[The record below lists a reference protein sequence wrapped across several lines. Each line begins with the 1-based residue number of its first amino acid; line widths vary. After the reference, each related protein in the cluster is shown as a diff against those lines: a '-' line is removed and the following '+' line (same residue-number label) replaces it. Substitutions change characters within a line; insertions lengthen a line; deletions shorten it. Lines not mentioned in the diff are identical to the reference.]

1 MKIAVL
7 LLAVLGTATLVEAG
21 QSGRTIAPSA
31 AQPSAIAQAYEQFLL
46 AHRLDDE
53 NNQEGAIQAYRRAMA
68 LDPTAADIVA
78 SLADLY
84 MRTNRNAD
92 AIAMGEQALKIA
104 PANREA
110 HRVLGTI
117 YASRLGAENASRE
130 SQRDDLER
138 ATRHLEQ
145 AVERQPGGVQSDAN
159 LRAMLARLYVASTAY
174 DKAIPILSEL
184 VRQEPS
190 WPDGAT
196 LLVDAY
202 AAANRG
208 DEAIQFLEEAAQDNP
223 QLYATLADFYG
234 RSRRYREAAGAY
246 EQALAANPRSFD
258 LRVRYASMLLNAGE
272 ADQVVKARDALRE
285 AMAIRATD
293 ERALYLLAQAEA
305 RTGDYVAAEG
315 AARKLIAQNTTN
327 PRGYAV
333 LAEALEERRLY
344 REVVDALAPAIAR
357 FRAAAAA
364 ESSLALSMLLPH
376 MGFAFSQLAQ
386 YDSAIEAFAEVR
398 KLSPHDP
405 AVNGYLISAQLAAKR
420 FEEAAETARAA
431 RADRPDDMR
440 FVRLEAQALL
450 QSGRTEQALALV
462 EGVAT
467 RRSSDPQAQI
477 ALARLYADA
486 NRSAQAIKV
495 LQTAQTRFPADTSV
509 AFELGAV
516 LEKQDRFA
524 DAEAAF
530 RGVIARDP
538 SHAAALNYLG
548 YMLAERGERLGE
560 SLDLIKRALAV
571 EPDNGSYLDSLGWA
585 YFKDGQLGPAEEH
598 LKRAA
603 DQLMTNS
610 VVQDHYGDVLFRM
623 GRFQAAMDAWSR
635 ALAGDGDSIDRGDVG
650 DKIRSA
656 RQKLPR

>member
-1 MKIAVL
+1 MLDCGLVDEHHRNVVLDGIHAVARDALERRAVLDQRDWSFAVGTGQNLEQFRVDSHSRDYMTPTGICGTIRAMKIAVL

-21 QSGRTIAPSA
+21 QSGRAVAPSA

-92 AIAMGEQALKIA
+92 AMAMGEQALKIA

-117 YASRLGAENASRE
+117 YASRLGAENASPD

-159 LRAMLARLYVASTAY
+159 LRAMLARLYVAGTAY

-246 EQALAANPRSFD
+246 EQALAGNTFD
-258 LRVRYASMLLNAGE
+258 TVAIDAAVNASVNGVNIMGDHFASE
-272 ADQVVKARDALRE
+272 DYRRHIAK
-285 AMAIRATD
+285 T
-293 ERALYLLAQAEA
+293 YL
-305 RTGDYVAAEG
+305 
-315 AARKLIAQNTTN
+315 KK
-327 PRGYAV
+327 
-333 LAEALEERRLY
+333 ALE
-344 REVVDALAPAIAR
+344 
-357 FRAAAAA
+357 
-364 ESSLALSMLLPH
+364 
-376 MGFAFSQLAQ
+376 
-386 YDSAIEAFAEVR
+386 
-398 KLSPHDP
+398 
-405 AVNGYLISAQLAAKR
+405 AVA
-420 FEEAAETARAA
+420 
-431 RADRPDDMR
+431 
-440 FVRLEAQALL
+440 
-450 QSGRTEQALALV
+450 
-462 EGVAT
+462 
-467 RRSSDPQAQI
+467 
-477 ALARLYADA
+477 
-486 NRSAQAIKV
+486 
-495 LQTAQTRFPADTSV
+495 
-509 AFELGAV
+509 
-516 LEKQDRFA
+516 
-524 DAEAAF
+524 
-530 RGVIARDP
+530 
-538 SHAAALNYLG
+538 
-548 YMLAERGERLGE
+548 
-560 SLDLIKRALAV
+560 
-571 EPDNGSYLDSLGWA
+571 
-585 YFKDGQLGPAEEH
+585 
-598 LKRAA
+598 
-603 DQLMTNS
+603 
-610 VVQDHYGDVLFRM
+610 
-623 GRFQAAMDAWSR
+623 
-635 ALAGDGDSIDRGDVG
+635 
-650 DKIRSA
+650 
-656 RQKLPR
+656 

>member
-21 QSGRTIAPSA
+21 QSGRAVAPSA

-117 YASRLGAENASRE
+117 YASRLGAENASPD

-159 LRAMLARLYVASTAY
+159 LRAMLARLYVAGTAY

-208 DEAIQFLEEAAQDNP
+208 DEAIQFLQEAAQDNP

-246 EQALAANPRSFD
+246 EQALAGNPRSFD

-315 AARKLIAQNTTN
+315 AARKLITQNATN

-357 FRAAAAA
+357 FRAAPAA

-386 YDSAIEAFAEVR
+386 YDNAIEAFAEVR

-431 RADRPDDMR
+431 RAGRPDDMR

-450 QSGRTEQALALV
+450 QSGRTDQALALV
-462 EGVAT
+462 EGVAA

-509 AFELGAV
+509 GFELGSV

-610 VVQDHYGDVLFRM
+610 VVQDHYGDVLLRL
-623 GRFQAAMDAWSR
+623 GRFQAAIDAWSR